1 MTPGGS
7 LLKGTLGG
15 SFGVFGGLGATFGRP
30 RESLGEHF
38 WRTGGR
44 AKSFDLIYKIV
55 HCAFQ
60 GQTWGI
66 LGGNSRQRRAAKK

>member
-15 SFGVFGGLGATFGRP
+15 SFGVFGGPRGDLWEAEGEPWRALLANRRP
-30 RESLGEHF
+30 CK
-38 WRTGGR
+38 
-44 AKSFDLIYKIV
+44 AFDLIYKIV